1 MASPLI
7 FAGVEVSSERKPVTF
22 TTLDRELNILR
33 LEKWSISE
41 TLSCLQETERVSLI
55 INSSAQ
61 KKDNRM
67 LASFKRRI
75 ADLGEDTQLQVMITD
90 AQKCFLAL
98 CGNELFAR
106 RTLEGRIQRALI
118 LYDEGLQIP
127 DPMDFFEEITRHKL
141 LRGILPLENIHT
153 SKELDALVAAY
164 MAWMT
169 VHRPNQVTSNDNFIL
184 PAQE

>member
-7 FAGVEVSSERKPVTF
+7 FAGVEVSSGRKPVTF

-33 LEKWSISE
+33 REKWSISE
-41 TLSCLQETERVSLI
+41 TLSCLRETERVSLV
-55 INSSAQ
+55 INSSVQ

-75 ADLGEDTQLQVMITD
+75 ADPGEDTQLQVMITD
-90 AQKCFLAL
+90 AQKCFLAF

-141 LRGILPLENIHT
+141 LSGILPLENILT
-153 SKELDALVAAY
+153 TKELESLVAAY
-164 MAWMT
+164 MAWMS
-169 VHRPNQVTSNDNFIL
+169 VHRPNQVTSNGNFIL
-184 PAQE
+184 PAEE

>member
-1 MASPLI
+1 
-7 FAGVEVSSERKPVTF
+7 
-22 TTLDRELNILR
+22 
-33 LEKWSISE
+33 
-41 TLSCLQETERVSLI
+41 
-55 INSSAQ
+55 
-61 KKDNRM
+61 
-67 LASFKRRI
+67 
-75 ADLGEDTQLQVMITD
+75 MITD

>member
-7 FAGVEVSSERKPVTF
+7 FAGVEVSSGRKPVTF
-22 TTLDRELNILR
+22 TTIDRELNILR

-41 TLSCLQETERVSLI
+41 TLSCLQETERVSLV
-55 INSSAQ
+55 INSSAL

-67 LASFKRRI
+67 LAAFKMRI
-75 ADLGEDTQLQVMITD
+75 ANRGDETQLQVMVTD
-90 AQKCFLAL
+90 AQRCFLAF
-98 CGNELFAR
+98 CGNELFSR

-141 LRGILPLENIHT
+141 LRGVLPLENIHT
-153 SKELDALVAAY
+153 SRELDALAAAY
-164 MAWMT
+164 LAWMT
-169 VHRPNQVTSNDNFIL
+169 VHRPNQVTSSSNFIL